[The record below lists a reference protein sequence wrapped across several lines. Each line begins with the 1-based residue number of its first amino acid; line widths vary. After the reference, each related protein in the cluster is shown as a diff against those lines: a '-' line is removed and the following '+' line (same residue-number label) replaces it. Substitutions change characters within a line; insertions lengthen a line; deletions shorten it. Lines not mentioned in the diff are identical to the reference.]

1 MDACCSFSSTL
12 ILQCL
17 LLTQPQQPLTN
28 HFNKKMLSLRVGP
41 STSFHSRRFHT
52 GALERRWRLG
62 RDCFLSFSHRKGT
75 GLGVRSVNS
84 EMAPFTAAEEETL
97 PEGLQPE
104 LMPKHVAVIMDGNGR
119 WAKNKGL
126 QPWDGHRAGVE
137 ALREI
142 VELCGKWGIQV
153 LTVFAFSTDNWIRPK
168 IEIDFLLNL
177 FERTLKSELQ
187 TLAKNNVRISIIGDS
202 SKLPKSLLKVINEV
216 EQVTK
221 NNTRLQLIVA
231 VGYSGKYDVLQACR
245 GIAQRVKDGEIE
257 VEEID
262 ERLIEQELETNCTE
276 FPYPDLLIRTS
287 GELRV
292 SNFLLWQ
299 LAYTELFF
307 AQELWPDFGRSG
319 LIEALM
325 SFQQR
330 QRRFGGRK
338 S

>member
-1 MDACCSFSSTL
+1 M
-12 ILQCL
+12 I
-17 LLTQPQQPLTN
+17 
-28 HFNKKMLSLRVGP
+28 SLRVP
-41 STSFHSRRFHT
+41 SPTSFDFRRFHA

-62 RDCFLSFSHRKGT
+62 RDCLLSFSPNFSENRRGT
-75 GLGVRSVNS
+75 GFGIRSTKS
-84 EMAPFTAAEEETL
+84 EAPFTAAEEETL
-97 PEGLQPE
+97 PDGLQPE

-119 WAKNKGL
+119 WAKSRGL

-153 LTVFAFSTDNWIRPK
+153 LTVFAFSTDNWIRPR
-168 IEIDFLLNL
+168 IEIDFLLSL

-202 SKLPKSLLKVINEV
+202 SKLPISLLRVINEV
-216 EQVTK
+216 EEVTK

-245 GIAQRVKDGEIE
+245 GIAQKVKDGEIE

-319 LIEALM
+319 FIEALM

>member
-1 MDACCSFSSTL
+1 
-12 ILQCL
+12 
-17 LLTQPQQPLTN
+17 
-28 HFNKKMLSLRVGP
+28 MLSLRVP
-41 STSFHSRRFHT
+41 TPTSFRRLHAGRSR
-52 GALERRWRLG
+52 LS
-62 RDCFLSFSHRKGT
+62 RDCLFSYSPSFVNR
-75 GLGVRSVNS
+75 GVRLRVRSTKS
-84 EMAPFTAAEEETL
+84 EVALTPAEEEEEVTL
-97 PEGLQPE
+97 PEELQPE
-104 LMPKHVAVIMDGNGR
+104 LMPKHVAIIMDGNGR
-119 WAKNKGL
+119 WAKNQGL

-137 ALREI
+137 ALKEI
-142 VELCGKWGIQV
+142 VELSGRWGIQV
-153 LTVFAFSTDNWIRPK
+153 LTVFAFSTDNWIRPR
-168 IEIDFLLNL
+168 IEIDFLFSL
-177 FERTLKSELQ
+177 FERSLKSEFQ
-187 TLAKNNVRISIIGDS
+187 NLAKNDVRISIIGDS
-202 SKLPKSLLKVINEV
+202 SKLPKSLLRLINEV
-216 EQVTK
+216 EEGTK

-245 GIAQRVKDGEIE
+245 GIAQRVKDGEID
-257 VEEID
+257 VDEID
-262 ERLIEQELETNCTE
+262 EGLIEQELETNCTE

-319 LIEALM
+319 YVEALM

>member
-1 MDACCSFSSTL
+1 MEARSR
-12 ILQCL
+12 L
-17 LLTQPQQPLTN
+17 LL
-28 HFNKKMLSLRVGP
+28 
-41 STSFHSRRFHT
+41 SFTPNRI
-52 GALERRWRLG
+52 
-62 RDCFLSFSHRKGT
+62 
-75 GLGVRSVNS
+75 GLGVRSTKS
-84 EMAPFTAAEEETL
+84 EMAPFTAAEEEETL

-119 WAKNKGL
+119 WAKNQGL

-168 IEIDFLLNL
+168 IEIDFLLSL
-177 FERTLKSELQ
+177 FERTLKSELE

-202 SKLPKSLLKVINEV
+202 SKLPNSLLKVINEV
-216 EQVTK
+216 EEVTK

-231 VGYSGKYDVLQACR
+231 
-245 GIAQRVKDGEIE
+245 RVKDGEIE

-262 ERLIEQELETNCTE
+262 EILIEQELETNVTE

-307 AQELWPDFGRSG
+307 AQEMWPDFGRNG
-319 LIEALM
+319 FVEALM

-330 QRRFGGRK
+330 DSVALVVEILSFF
-338 S
+338 SLV

>member
-1 MDACCSFSSTL
+1 
-12 ILQCL
+12 I
-17 LLTQPQQPLTN
+17 TQPQEALTILF
-28 HFNKKMLSLRVGP
+28 HKMLSLRAP
-41 STSFHSRRFHT
+41 PTSFNCRRFHA

-62 RDCFLSFSHRKGT
+62 RDCFLSFSHLRGI
-75 GLGVRSVNS
+75 GLGVRSAKS
-84 EMAPFTAAEEETL
+84 EMAPFTAAEEENL

-177 FERTLKSELQ
+177 FERTLKSELE
-187 TLAKNNVRISIIGDS
+187 TLANFCSQTSTQGQKKK
-202 SKLPKSLLKVINEV
+202 SKTLVFFKFSCLILKRHV
-216 EQVTK
+216 
-221 NNTRLQLIVA
+221 LQLIVA

-245 GIAQRVKDGEIE
+245 GIAQRMKDGEIE

-319 LIEALM
+319 FIEALM

>member
-1 MDACCSFSSTL
+1 
-12 ILQCL
+12 
-17 LLTQPQQPLTN
+17 
-28 HFNKKMLSLRVGP
+28 MLSLRAP
-41 STSFHSRRFHT
+41 PTSFNCRRFHA

-62 RDCFLSFSHRKGT
+62 RDCFLSFSHLRGI
-75 GLGVRSVNS
+75 GLGVRSAKS
-84 EMAPFTAAEEETL
+84 EMAPFTAAEEENL

-177 FERTLKSELQ
+177 FERTLKSELE
-187 TLAKNNVRISIIGDS
+187 TLAKPCSFRGRQRQRPESATSDCDMMSLIVVR
-202 SKLPKSLLKVINEV
+202 LKVA
-216 EQVTK
+216 
-221 NNTRLQLIVA
+221 RLIAAVVA
-231 VGYSGKYDVLQACR
+231 MFGKYDVLQACR
-245 GIAQRVKDGEIE
+245 GIAQRMKDGEIE

-319 LIEALM
+319 FIEALM